1 MGVGVRVDG
10 AVGMGVFMYF
20 FFGNMH
26 TINPYFKIDYYDK
39 ITYFECSQDFLADKN
54 LVKKYCE
61 SLFRKI

>member
-1 MGVGVRVDG
+1 MNTPSRR
-10 AVGMGVFMYF
+10 AFAII
-20 FFGNMH
+20 
-26 TINPYFKIDYYDK
+26 INPYFKIDYYDK